1 MRALLGLLCLFG
13 GSPAERA
20 GDDVE
25 ALRSE
30 RVSEYRAVIAAIAPD
45 AASRRKD
52 RPRDLPEDLQ
62 KALHAWL
69 EG

>member
-1 MRALLGLLCLFG
+1 MRALLGLLCLFW
-13 GSPAERA
+13 GSPVERA

-45 AASRRKD
+45 APSGRKD
-52 RPRDLPEDLQ
+52 RPRDLPDDLQ
-62 KALHAWL
+62 KVLDAWL
-69 EG
+69 QG